1 MQLAYET
8 LLKLNNVSRTEMNIF
23 LQCVRY
29 QDDQGQVIGAYYRY
43 FMKLL
48 GFKSKQTFYNVL
60 RSLSEKKLLTYA
72 QNVKGDFDI
81 WINNPVY
88 SKQGI
93 DAPFF
98 HQAHLECC
106 PMERHGETGEMD
118 GLCTYFASPACSY
131 TTGQI
136 VCVDGGW
143 SAI

>member
-1 MQLAYET
+1 MTAAY
-8 LLKLNNVSRTEMNIF
+8 
-23 LQCVRY
+23 
-29 QDDQGQVIGAYYRY
+29 
-43 FMKLL
+43 
-48 GFKSKQTFYNVL
+48 
-60 RSLSEKKLLTYA
+60 
-72 QNVKGDFDI
+72 
-81 WINNPVY
+81 
-88 SKQGI
+88 I

-118 GLCTYFASPACSY
+118 GLCTYFASPAYSY

>member
-1 MQLAYET
+1 MSRDR
-8 LLKLNNVSRTEMNIF
+8 NRTETAKAPPENRRGF
-23 LQCVRY
+23 WAVAKRKGS
-29 QDDQGQVIGAYYRY
+29 DQYFCSGAY
-43 FMKLL
+43 F
-48 GFKSKQTFYNVL
+48 SCSASS
-60 RSLSEKKLLTYA
+60 RSLGNSWARDGITVNCICPGYFPTEMTAAY
-72 QNVKGDFDI
+72 
-81 WINNPVY
+81 
-88 SKQGI
+88 I
-93 DAPFF
+93 DAPFL